1 MLIQSKSLD
10 SGSVLTFK
18 LIGGDEVIAR
28 LKEDYVPGQDAV
40 VSKPLL
46 VMMGHEQFGMMPFV
60 LTVDPDQTITIS
72 ASSIIFA
79 GKTLKQVADV
89 YTQQTSGLLNMGG

>member
-28 LKEDYVPGQDAV
+28 LKEDYVPGQDAL
-40 VSKPLL
+40 VSKPLV
-46 VMMGHEQFGMMPFV
+46 VMMAAEGFGLAPFV
-60 LTVDPDQTITIS
+60 LTVDPEAPVTIS
-72 ASSIIFA
+72 AASIIFA
-79 GKTLKQVADV
+79 GRTLKAVADV
-89 YTQQTSGLLNMGG
+89 YTQQTSGLVNMG